1 MSSTQKAVISSR
13 EIQNRIEKGDVKP
26 AYFFYGSEAYLMDSI
41 ISQIGSKFL
50 GEPQKEIN
58 YFLRYAPDASIDE
71 ILSLCSGSGLFST
84 RKLVVYKD
92 FQNLRNPN
100 IKKMGKYL
108 EKANPDICLVIVAR
122 TDQIKFSKYEPLR
135 SAMTFVNVQPLHEKD
150 LAAFVK
156 KEFEENKKR
165 ITDEGIESLLFL
177 VGNQIH
183 DLKTEIAQVCNFYQ
197 DKNEIDGTDIEE
209 IVGVFV
215 NQNIFDY
222 IKAIAK
228 KDLSRALFILHNLLE
243 QGENPFSFI
252 ALLLRHVSVLWKIY
266 GMYKSGIKNDFEIG
280 KKLGIY
286 SRHFAE
292 YKGQLAG
299 WNEQQLKLAMHLI
312 EECDRNL
319 KSTQMRPDLI
329 LDILSYKMVNS
340 KSIKK

>member
-1 MSSTQKAVISSR
+1 MSSIQKPVYSSQ
-13 EIQNRIEKGDVKP
+13 EILNRIENGEIKP
-26 AYFFYGSEAYLMDSI
+26 AYFFYGLESYLVDSI

-50 GEPQKEIN
+50 GDAQKEIN

-71 ILSLCSGSGLFST
+71 ILALCSGSGLFST

-100 IKKMGKYL
+100 IKKMTKYL
-108 EKANPDICLVIVAR
+108 ERANPDICLVIIAR
-122 TDQIKFSKYEPLR
+122 TDQIKFMKYEQLHG
-135 SAMTFVNVQPLHEKD
+135 AMTFVSVQPLQEKD

-156 KEFEENKKR
+156 KEFEENNKKV
-165 ITDEGIESLLFL
+165 TDEGIESLLFL

-197 DKNEIDGTDIEE
+197 EKSEIDAKDIEE

-222 IKAIAK
+222 INAIAK
-228 KDLSRALFILHNLLE
+228 KDLSRAIFILHNLLE
-243 QGENPFSFI
+243 RGESPFSFI

-266 GMYKSGIKNDFEIG
+266 GVHRSGVKNDFEIG

-292 YKGQLAG
+292 YKSQLTG
-299 WNEQQLKLAMHLI
+299 WNEQQLKNAMYLI

>member
-1 MSSTQKAVISSR
+1 MSSTQKTVTSTR
-13 EIQNRIEKGDVKP
+13 EILSRIEKGEIKP
-26 AYFFYGSEAYLMDSI
+26 AYFFYGSESYLVDSI
-41 ISQIGSKFL
+41 ISQIGLKFL
-50 GEPQKEIN
+50 GDAQKEIN
-58 YFLRYAPDASIDE
+58 YFLRYAPDTSIDE
-71 ILSLCSGSGLFST
+71 ILALCSGSGLFST
-84 RKLVVYKD
+84 RKFVVYKD

-100 IKKMGKYL
+100 IKRMAKYL
-108 EKANPDICLVIVAR
+108 ENANPDICLAIIAR
-122 TDQIKFSKYEPLR
+122 TDQMKFTKYEQLQG
-135 SAMTFVNVQPLHEKD
+135 AMTFVNVQPLQEKE
-150 LAAFVK
+150 LTVFVK
-156 KEFEENKKR
+156 KEFEENNKK
-165 ITDEGIESLLFL
+165 ITGEGVESLLFL

-197 DKNEIDGTDIEE
+197 DKDEIDARDIEE

-215 NQNIFDY
+215 SQNIFDY
-222 IKAIAK
+222 INAVAK

-243 QGENPFSFI
+243 RGESPFSFI

-266 GMYKSGIKNDFEIG
+266 GMHRSGVKNDFEIG

-292 YKGQLAG
+292 YKSQLSG
-299 WNEQQLKLAMHLI
+299 WNERQLKIAMHLI

-340 KSIKK
+340 QSIKK

>member
-1 MSSTQKAVISSR
+1 MSSTQKPLHSAR
-13 EIQNRIEKGDVKP
+13 EILSQIENGKIKP
-26 AYFFYGSEAYLMDSI
+26 AYFFYGSESYLVDSI
-41 ISQIGSKFL
+41 ISQIELKFL
-50 GEPQKEIN
+50 GDAQKEIN
-58 YFLRYAPDASIDE
+58 YFLRYAPDTSIDE
-71 ILSLCSGSGLFST
+71 VLALCSGSGLFST

-100 IKKMGKYL
+100 IKKMATHL
-108 EKANPDICLVIVAR
+108 EKTNPDICLVIIAR
-122 TDQIKFSKYEPLR
+122 TDQIKFTKYEQLQGG
-135 SAMTFVNVQPLHEKD
+135 MIFVNVQPLQEKD
-150 LAAFVK
+150 LTLFVR
-156 KEFEENKKR
+156 KEFEENNKR

-183 DLKTEIAQVCNFYQ
+183 DLKTEIVQVCNFYQ
-197 DKNEIDGTDIEE
+197 EKNKIDAKDVEE

-222 IKAIAK
+222 INAIAK
-228 KDLSRALFILHNLLE
+228 KDLNQALFILHNLLE
-243 QGENPFSFI
+243 RGESPFSFI

-266 GMYKSGIKNDFEIG
+266 GMYRSGIKNDFEIG

-292 YKGQLAG
+292 YKSQLSG
-299 WNEQQLKLAMHLI
+299 WNEQQLKIAMHLI

-329 LDILSYKMVNS
+329 LDILRYKMVNS